1 MLKIGLTG
9 GIGSGKTT
17 VAKVFQVF
25 QVPVLDAD
33 AVAKQLMEEDASLI
47 QSITNQFGA
56 NAYVNGKLNRS
67 FIANIVF
74 KDAKAL
80 QQLNAIVHPATIAY
94 AQKWITEQQAPYV
107 VKDAALFFESGT
119 DKEMD
124 YMVGVTAPLELRIS
138 RVMHRDNIS
147 REAVL
152 NRMSKQMPENEK
164 MAKCHFV
171 IQNNEEE
178 LLIPPVFQLHSHFL
192 SLSK

>member
-33 AVAKQLMEEDASLI
+33 SVAKQLMEEDALLI
-47 QSITNQFGA
+47 QAITQQFGA
-56 NAYVNGKLNRS
+56 DAYINGKLNRK

-94 AQKWITEQQAPYV
+94 AQKWITQQQSPYV
-107 VKDAALFFESGT
+107 VKEAALFFESGT

-138 RVMHRDNIS
+138 RVMQRDNIT

-152 NRMSKQMPENEK
+152 NRMNKQMSENEK
-164 MAKCHFV
+164 MARCHFV
-171 IQNNEEE
+171 IQNNEEK
-178 LLIPPVFQLHSHFL
+178 LLIPQIFQLHSHFL

>member
-9 GIGSGKTT
+9 GIDSGKTT

-56 NAYVNGKLNRS
+56 NAFVNGKLNRS

-74 KDAKAL
+74 KDGKAL

-107 VKDAALFFESGT
+107 VKEAALFFESGT

-178 LLIPPVFQLHSHFL
+178 LLKPQVFQLHSHFF

>member
-9 GIGSGKTT
+9 GIDSGKTT

-25 QVPVLDAD
+25 QVPGLDAD

-56 NAYVNGKLNRS
+56 NAFVNGKLNRS

-74 KDAKAL
+74 KDGKAL

-107 VKDAALFFESGT
+107 VKEAALFFESGT

-178 LLIPPVFQLHSHFL
+178 LLKPQVFQLHSHFF